1 MSGWG
6 ATDSDESKPK
16 YLTADQKED
25 VFANSS
31 GWVVKPGSTM
41 TGNGNTN
48 AKPEVLVA
56 LGSLATNLGQATIDA
71 VDWESTSFDV
81 SAGGSLIV
89 NVHYNEKVTVA
100 TAAPLMVVTNSQA
113 GGGSAANFTLTMDGT
128 LPVNSDKL
136 TFSASVGAAAGT
148 IAASPAAIVPA
159 AGDVLS
165 IGAQTVDLNGG
176 TMVDTIG
183 GGNAERAISAAQG
196 TAGGTI
202 TAVA

>member
-71 VDWESTSFDV
+71 VDFGITSFDV
-81 SAGGSLIV
+81 SAGGTISV
-89 NVHYNEKVTVA
+89 DVHYNEKVTVA
-100 TAAPLMVVTNSQA
+100 TAAPLMAVSYTH
-113 GGGSAANFTLTMDGT
+113 LT
-128 LPVNSDKL
+128 LP
-136 TFSASVGAAAGT
+136 TIYSV
-148 IAASPAAIVPA
+148 
-159 AGDVLS
+159 
-165 IGAQTVDLNGG
+165 
-176 TMVDTIG
+176 
-183 GGNAERAISAAQG
+183 
-196 TAGGTI
+196 
-202 TAVA
+202 